1 MNICGVLYFR
11 VQTEGKNDNFS
22 DMGQRSWQNAQFLSN
37 DLLGIFIWNVKLFF
51 TIENEIC
58 VSNEN

>member
-1 MNICGVLYFR
+1 MNIYGVLYFR

-22 DMGQRSWQNAQFLSN
+22 GMQQRPWQNAQFLSN
-37 DLLGIFIWNVKLFF
+37 DLLGIFIWNVKLIFA
-51 TIENEIC
+51 IENEIC